1 MLLKTG
7 VMVMFNLTS
16 RRALI
21 VYINGNRVIR
31 ALRHYGIIDYVS
43 RRMHYVVL
51 YVNQADVDELSNKI
65 SHLRAV
71 KRVEESARP
80 DLDPTLAD
88 LELTG
93 VYQPHDEDDRK

>member
-1 MLLKTG
+1 
-7 VMVMFNLTS
+7 MFNLTP

-31 ALRHYGIIDYVS
+31 ALRHYGLIEYVS

-51 YVNQADVDELSNKI
+51 YVNQKDVTELSDKI

-71 KRVEESARP
+71 RKVEQSARP
-80 DLDPTLAD
+80 DLDPTLSD

-93 VYQPHDEDDRK
+93 VYQPHDEDDKK

>member
-1 MLLKTG
+1 
-7 VMVMFNLTS
+7 MFNLTP

-21 VYINGNRVIR
+21 VYTNGNRVVR
-31 ALRHYGIIDYVS
+31 ALRHYGIIEYVS

-51 YVNQADVDELSNKI
+51 YVNQADVDEVQAKI

-71 KRVEESARP
+71 RRVEVSARP

-93 VYQPHDEDDRK
+93 VYQLHDEDDKK

>member
-1 MLLKTG
+1 
-7 VMVMFNLTS
+7 MFNLTP

-31 ALRHYGIIDYVS
+31 ALRHYGTIEYVS

-51 YVNQADVDELSNKI
+51 YVNQKDVDELSQKI
-65 SHLRAV
+65 NHLRAV
-71 KRVEESARP
+71 RRVELSARP

-93 VYQPHDEDDRK
+93 VYRLHDEDDKK

>member
-1 MLLKTG
+1 
-7 VMVMFNLTS
+7 MFNLTP

-21 VYINGNRVIR
+21 VYINSARVVR
-31 ALRHYGIIDYVS
+31 ALRHYGMIEYVS

-51 YVNQADVDELSNKI
+51 YVDQENVEELSDKI

-71 KRVEESARP
+71 RRVEQSIRP
-80 DLDPTLAD
+80 DLDPTLSD

-93 VYQPHDEDDRK
+93 VYQSHDEDDKK